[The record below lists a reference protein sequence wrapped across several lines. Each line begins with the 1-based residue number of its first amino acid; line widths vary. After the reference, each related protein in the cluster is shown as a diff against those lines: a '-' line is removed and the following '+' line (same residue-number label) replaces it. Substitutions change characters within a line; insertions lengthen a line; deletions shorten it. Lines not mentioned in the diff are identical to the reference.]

1 MLQHNDLLS
10 VPVMLKHNLRE
21 NGVFRRPCPRIFL
34 MAKALHAIDFL
45 AAPAKNPPKPVCVA
59 FGDEAFLR
67 GHVLSRI
74 RDAVLTGDDA
84 DFSLS
89 VFEGPKAN
97 LAEVLDCLDTLA
109 MFGGGR
115 RLVIVEDADKFV
127 TRYRAELEDCVSQP
141 AAGGILVL
149 SLKSW
154 PANTRLCKAV
164 AADGLTIA
172 CSAPTP
178 ARLARWLVSWSKQA
192 HGIELQNSAAEQLIE
207 MVGPELGLLD
217 QEISRLALTTEPGGT
232 ITAATVKKT
241 VGSWRAKTTWD
252 MLDAALEG
260 KARDAMVQLDRILL
274 AGENPIAVLAQISAT
289 LRRFAAATRLVLQAE
304 QAGRRVALRATLE
317 EAGFKPFVI
326 QKSERQLRQLG
337 RQRGQQLY
345 GWLLEADL
353 DLKGNSLVQP
363 RLILERLILR
373 LATGGKKSS
382 HSKAASGR
390 R

>member
-1 MLQHNDLLS
+1 
-10 VPVMLKHNLRE
+10 
-21 NGVFRRPCPRIFL
+21 

-45 AAPAKNPPKPVCVA
+45 AAAAKYPPKAVCVA
-59 FGDEAFLR
+59 FGDEAFLK

-74 RDAVLTGDDA
+74 RDAVLTGDDS

-97 LAEVLDCLDTLA
+97 LAEVLDRLATLV
-109 MFGGGR
+109 MFGDGQ

-127 TRYRAELEDCVSQP
+127 TRYRGELEDYVSQP

-149 SLKSW
+149 ALKSW
-154 PANTRLCKAV
+154 PANTRLYKAV
-164 AADGLTIA
+164 AASGLAIA

-178 ARLARWLVSWSKQA
+178 AKLARWLVSWSKQA
-192 HGIELQNSAAEQLIE
+192 HRVELQNSAAEQLIE
-207 MVGPELGLLD
+207 MLGPELGLLD
-217 QEISRLALTTEPGGT
+217 QEISRLALTTAAGGK

-260 KARDAMVQLDRILL
+260 KARDAMLQLDRLLL

-304 QAGRRVALRATLE
+304 QAGRRVGLRATLE
-317 EAGFKPFVI
+317 QAGFKPFVLKKAE
-326 QKSERQLRQLG
+326 QQLRQLG
-337 RQRGQQLY
+337 RQRGQRLY
-345 GWLLEADL
+345 GWILEADL
-353 DLKGNSLVQP
+353 DLKGNSSVQP
-363 RLILERLILR
+363 RLILERLVLR
-373 LATGGKKSS
+373 LATGGKKLDR
-382 HSKAASGR
+382 SKATR
-390 R
+390 

>member
-1 MLQHNDLLS
+1 
-10 VPVMLKHNLRE
+10 
-21 NGVFRRPCPRIFL
+21 

-45 AAPAKNPPKPVCVA
+45 AAPAKYPPKPVCVA

-67 GHVLSRI
+67 GHVLARI
-74 RDAVLTGDDA
+74 RAAVLTGDDG

-89 VFEGPKAN
+89 VFEGPKAS
-97 LAEVLDCLDTLA
+97 LAEVLDCLATLA
-109 MFGGGR
+109 MFGGGL

-127 TRYRAELEDCVSQP
+127 TRYRGELEDYVSRP
-141 AAGGILVL
+141 AAGGILAL
-149 SLKSW
+149 TLKSW
-154 PANTRLCKAV
+154 PANTRLYKAV
-164 AADGLTIA
+164 AASGLAID

-178 ARLARWLVSWSKQA
+178 ARLARWLVSWSRQA

-217 QEISRLALTTEPGGT
+217 QEISRLALTTEPGGK
-232 ITAATVKKT
+232 ITAATVEKA
-241 VGSWRAKTTWD
+241 VGSWRAKTTWN

-260 KARDAMVQLDRILL
+260 KARDAMVQLDRLLL

-304 QAGRRVALRATLE
+304 QAGRRAGLRATLE
-317 EAGFKPFVI
+317 EAGFKPFVLKKAE
-326 QKSERQLRQLG
+326 QQLRQLG
-337 RQRGQQLY
+337 RHRGQQLY

-353 DLKGNSLVQP
+353 DLKGNSSVQP

-373 LATGGKKSS
+373 LATGGKKPGL
-382 HSKAASGR
+382 SKAAR
-390 R
+390 